1 MSVSKR
7 YFSVIS
13 LLAILVISG
22 CASTGGS
29 YKLVT
34 PPINNTQVTK
44 FSDLI
49 VEVECKQG
57 IPLTS
62 VDKERIL
69 NLVIKNI
76 RSENAIRFHAINST
90 TPSHSTL
97 HASVVIKRYDKG
109 NAFARFFL
117 AGLGQMHID
126 ADVALADWSTKEK
139 IAQYEVTKT
148 FAWGGAYGSA
158 VSIQDIEEG
167 FSKAVASSILG
178 K

>member
-1 MSVSKR
+1 MNVGGKH
-7 YFSVIS
+7 FFTIF
-13 LLAILVISG
+13 LFAILVISG

-29 YKLVT
+29 RELVT
-34 PPINNTQVTK
+34 PLINNTQLTK

-57 IPLTS
+57 VPLTS

-69 NLVIKNI
+69 NLIIKNI
-76 RSENAIRFHAINST
+76 RSESSIRFHTINST
-90 TPSHSTL
+90 TPSSSTL

-109 NAFARFFL
+109 NAFVRFFL
-117 AGLGQMHID
+117 AFFGQMHID
-126 ADVALADWSTKEK
+126 ADVILDNLSTKEK

-148 FAWGGAYGSA
+148 FAWGGVYGSA
-158 VSIQDIEEG
+158 TSIQDIEEG
-167 FSKAVASSILG
+167 FSKAVAASILG